1 MPANPNFDQILA
13 TTLAKHRPTLT
24 DNVFKA
30 TVLASRLQK
39 AGNIRPIDGGNK
51 IVEPIIHAENDTV
64 MTYSGWDPL
73 DLTPQDGI
81 SAAEYVWRQFAGSVA
96 INGYEEAVNSGVEA
110 KIRLVESKVM
120 QLEKSLAASLN
131 RQLHGNTTGLDAA
144 KALNSIDTL
153 IGATGTVGG
162 INSATAGNE
171 FWRSVVE
178 TADTDGAG
186 PDTTAFD
193 EKQWARV
200 FYNVSKGL
208 EAPTFALTTV
218 ELFQA
223 YEETL
228 VPQLRYTSNDKA
240 DSRFQNLAFKG
251 IPLYFDVD
259 CTAGTTYFINENYLS
274 LVTHKDRWMKN
285 LPFRQKVDVDG
296 RYGLV
301 VSMGQLVTNSRRMH
315 GKVTGQT
322 VA

>member
-39 AGNIRPIDGGNK
+39 AGNIRKIDGGNK
-51 IVEPIIHAENDTV
+51 IVEPLIHSENDTV

-73 DLTPQDGI
+73 DLTPQTGI

-110 KIRLVESKVM
+110 KIRLIEAKVM
-120 QLEKSLAASLN
+120 QLEKSLAATLN
-131 RQLHGNTTGLDAA
+131 RMLHGNVTGLDAT
-144 KALNSIDTL
+144 KAFHSIKEIVGDGTL
-153 IGATGTVGG
+153 GG
-162 INSATAGNE
+162 INPATVGNE
-171 FWRSVVE
+171 FWKSYVL

-186 PDTTAFD
+186 ADTTLFD
-193 EKQWARV
+193 ETQWAKA
-200 FYNVSKGL
+200 FYTASAGL
-208 EAPTFALTTV
+208 EQPTFALTTV
-218 ELFQA
+218 DLFQA

-240 DSRFQNLAFKG
+240 DSRFRNLAFKG
-251 IPLYFDVD
+251 IPLYFDID
-259 CTAGTTYFINENYLS
+259 CEAGTTYFINEANVS
-274 LVTHKDRWMKN
+274 LVVHKDRWMKN
-285 LPFRQKVDVDG
+285 LAFREKPDTDG
-296 RYGLV
+296 KWGLV
-301 VSMGQLVTNSRRMH
+301 VSMGQLVTNSRRGH
-315 GKVTGQT
+315 AKVTGQT